1 MYNIKFIEENLS
13 ALKKNTKNKGVDIDF
28 ELFTELNDKR
38 KALQSSVDELRR
50 ERNEKSKKVGELKK
64 NKLDASELLSE
75 LELLKEKLIREEKDL
90 KEIQQAIDDFISW
103 IPNLVHSSVKNKPV
117 SIIKPTGLKK
127 LPFKPLTHIELGE
140 SLDILDFTAAAKI
153 AGANFTL
160 YKGKGAKLERA
171 LINFMLDLHT
181 KRHQYTEVFP
191 PFLATE
197 KSMFNTGQLPKMKED
212 MYITDKEGLF
222 LNPTAEVPLTNILS
236 EKVLTPDDLPIKYCG
251 YTACFRREA
260 GSYGKETK
268 GLLRLHQFNKVE
280 LVNFVMPE
288 ESYNVLEK
296 LLLEA
301 LQVIKLLE
309 LPYRVLL
316 LPYDDLSFASAKTY
330 DIEIYAPGVNRW
342 LEVSSV
348 SNFEDFQAKRADIRV
363 RVEGKTK
370 PVHTLN
376 GSGVATPRLMIS
388 LLENYQTKEGEI
400 KIPEVLVP
408 YTDFETIDLGSSE

>member
-1 MYNIKFIEENLS
+1 MYNMKFIEENLN
-13 ALKKNTKNKGVDIDF
+13 ALKEVAKNKGVDIDF
-28 ELFTELNDKR
+28 ELFIELNDKR
-38 KALQSSVDELRR
+38 KNLQSSVDELRR

-64 NKLDASELLSE
+64 NKQDASKLLSE
-75 LELLKEKLIREEKDL
+75 LEFLKEKLIREEKDL

-117 SIIKPTGLKK
+117 DIIKPTGLEK

-140 SLDILDFTAAAKI
+140 SLGILDFSSASKI
-153 AGANFTL
+153 AGSNFSL

-191 PFLATE
+191 PFLVNE
-197 KSMFNTGQLPKMKED
+197 QSMFNTGQLPKMKED
-212 MYITDKEGLF
+212 MYITDKDGLF

-236 EKVLTPDDLPIKYCG
+236 DKILTSNELPIKYCG

-268 GLLRLHQFNKVE
+268 GLLRVHQFNKVE

-288 ESYNVLEK
+288 DSYDALER
-296 LLLEA
+296 LLEEA

-330 DIEIYAPGVNRW
+330 DIEIYAPGVDRW

-348 SNFEDFQAKRADIRV
+348 SNFEDFQAKRANIRV
-363 RVEGKTK
+363 KAEGKTK
-370 PVHTLN
+370 YVHTLN

-408 YTDFETIDLGSSE
+408 YTDFETIELEK

>member
-1 MYNIKFIEENLS
+1 MYNMKFIEENLK
-13 ALKKNTKNKGVDIDF
+13 ALKEVAKNKGVDIDF
-28 ELFTELNDKR
+28 ELFIELNDKR
-38 KALQSSVDELRR
+38 KNLQSSVDELRR

-64 NKLDASELLSE
+64 NKQDASKLLSE
-75 LELLKEKLIREEKDL
+75 LEFLKEKLIREEKDL

-117 SIIKPTGLKK
+117 EIIKPTGLKK
-127 LPFKPLTHIELGE
+127 LPFKPLNHIELGE
-140 SLDILDFTAAAKI
+140 SLGILDFSAASKI
-153 AGANFTL
+153 AGSNFSL

-181 KRHQYTEVFP
+181 KRHGYTEVFP
-191 PFLATE
+191 PFLANE
-197 KSMFNTGQLPKMKED
+197 QSMFNTGQLPKMRED
-212 MYITDKEGLF
+212 MYITDKDELF

-236 EKVLTPDDLPIKYCG
+236 DKVLTPDELPIKFCG

-268 GLLRLHQFNKVE
+268 GLLRVHQFNKVE

-288 ESYNVLEK
+288 DSYDTLEK
-296 LLLEA
+296 LLEEA

-330 DIEIYAPGVNRW
+330 DIEIFAPGVDRW

-348 SNFEDFQAKRADIRV
+348 SNFEDFQAKRANIRV
-363 RVEGKTK
+363 KAEGKTK
-370 PVHTLN
+370 YVHTLN

-408 YTDFETIDLGSSE
+408 YTDFEMIDLNSK

>member
-1 MYNIKFIEENLS
+1 MYNIKFIEENLEK
-13 ALKKNTKNKGVDIDF
+13 LKKNAKNKGIDIDF
-28 ELFTELNDKR
+28 KLFIELNDKR
-38 KALQSSVDELRR
+38 KILKSSVDELRR
-50 ERNEKSKKVGELKK
+50 ERNDKSKKVGELKK
-64 NKLDASELLSE
+64 NKLDASELISE
-75 LELLKEKLIREEKDL
+75 LEILKEKIIAEEKEL
-90 KEIQQAIDDFISW
+90 KNIQKSMDDFISW
-103 IPNLVHSSVKNKPV
+103 IPNLTHNSVKAKPLT
-117 SIIKPTGLKK
+117 ITKPTGVKK
-127 LPFKPLTHIELGE
+127 LAFKPLTHIELGE
-140 SLDILDFTAAAKI
+140 SLDILDFTAAATI
-153 AGANFTL
+153 AGSNFSL

-181 KRHQYTEVFP
+181 KRHQYTEIFP

-197 KSMFNTGQLPKMKED
+197 QSMFNTGQLPKMRDD
-212 MYITDKEGLF
+212 MYITDKDELF

-280 LVNFVMPE
+280 LVNFVMPG
-288 ESYNVLEK
+288 ESYNALER
-296 LLLEA
+296 LLDEA
-301 LQVIKLLE
+301 LKVIKLLD
-309 LPYRVLL
+309 LPYRVIL

-330 DIEIYAPGVNRW
+330 DIEIYSPGVDKW

-348 SNFEDFQAKRADIRV
+348 SNFEDFQAKRANIRV
-363 RVEGKTK
+363 RTEGKTV

-376 GSGVATPRLMIS
+376 GSGVATPRLMVS
-388 LLENYQTKEGEI
+388 LLENCQTKEGEI

-408 YTDFETIDLGSSE
+408 YTDFDTIELNSE

>member
-1 MYNIKFIEENLS
+1 MYNIKFIEENLNT
-13 ALKKNTKNKGVDIDF
+13 LEDNTKKKGVDIDF
-28 ELFTELNDKR
+28 KLFAKLNKKR
-38 KALQSSVDELRR
+38 KTLQSSVDELRR

-64 NKLDASELLSE
+64 NKLDASKLLSE
-75 LELLKEKLIREEKDL
+75 LELLKEKLTREEKDL

-103 IPNLVHSSVKNKPV
+103 IPNLVHSSVKSKPV
-117 SIIKPTGLKK
+117 TVTKETDLKK
-127 LPFKPLTHIELGE
+127 SLFKPLTHIQLGE
-140 SLDILDFTAAAKI
+140 SLDILDFGSAATI
-153 AGANFTL
+153 AGSNFSL

-181 KRHQYTEVFP
+181 KRHRYTEIFP
-191 PFLATE
+191 PFLANE
-197 KSMFNTGQLPKMKED
+197 QSMFNTGQLPKMRED
-212 MYITDKEGLF
+212 MYISDKDGLF

-236 EKVLTPDDLPIKYCG
+236 QKVLTPDELPIKYCG

-280 LVNFVMPE
+280 LVNFVMPD
-288 ESYNVLEK
+288 ESYDALER
-296 LLLEA
+296 LLDEA
-301 LQVIKLLE
+301 LTVIRLLE

-330 DIEIYAPGVNRW
+330 DIEIYAPGVNKW

-348 SNFEDFQAKRADIRV
+348 SNFEDFQAKRANIRV
-363 RVEGKTK
+363 KSEGKTK
-370 PVHTLN
+370 YVHTLN

-408 YTDFETIDLGSSE
+408 YTDFETIDLNNK

>member
-1 MYNIKFIEENLS
+1 MYNIKFIEENLNE
-13 ALKKNTKNKGVDIDF
+13 LKQNTKNKGVDIDF
-28 ELFTELNDKR
+28 ELFTKLNDKR
-38 KALQSSVDELRR
+38 KALQASVDELRR

-64 NKLDASELLSE
+64 NKLDASKLLTE
-75 LELLKEKLIREEKDL
+75 LEFLKEKIIREEKDL
-90 KEIQQAIDDFISW
+90 KEIQQAIDNFISW
-103 IPNLVHSSVKNKPV
+103 IPNLVHSSVKSKPV
-117 SIIKPTGLKK
+117 NIIKPIGLKK
-127 LPFKPLTHIELGE
+127 LSFKPLTHIELGE
-140 SLDILDFTAAAKI
+140 SLGILDFGSAAKI
-153 AGANFTL
+153 AGSNFSL
-160 YKGKGAKLERA
+160 YKGKGAKLERS

-191 PFLATE
+191 PFLANE
-197 KSMFNTGQLPKMKED
+197 SSMFNTGQLPKMRED
-212 MYITDKEGLF
+212 MYITDKDGLF

-236 EKVLTPDDLPIKYCG
+236 GKVLTPDDLPVKYCG

-268 GLLRLHQFNKVE
+268 GLLRVHQFNKVE

-288 ESYNVLEK
+288 ESYNTLEK

-301 LQVIKLLE
+301 LEVLKLLDI
-309 LPYRVLL
+309 PYRVIQ

-330 DIEIYAPGVNRW
+330 DIEIYAPGVDRW

-363 RVEGKTK
+363 RVEGKTI

-376 GSGVATPRLMIS
+376 GSGVATPRLMVS
-388 LLENYQTKEGEI
+388 LLENYQTEKGEI

-408 YTDFETIDLGSSE
+408 YTDFEMIDLN

>member
-13 ALKKNTKNKGVDIDF
+13 ALKENSKKKGVTLDF
-28 ELFTELNDKR
+28 ETFIELNNRR
-38 KALQSSVDELRR
+38 KEYQATVDELRR

-64 NKLDASELLSE
+64 NKLDASKLLSE
-75 LELLKEKLIREEKDL
+75 LEFLKEKLTRVEKDL
-90 KEIQQAIDDFISW
+90 KEIQQAIDDFITW
-103 IPNLVHSSVKNKPV
+103 IPNLAHSSVKNKPV
-117 SIIKPTGLKK
+117 NIIKPTGMKK

-140 SLDILDFTAAAKI
+140 SLDILDFSSAAKI
-153 AGANFTL
+153 AGSNFSL

-181 KRHQYTEVFP
+181 KRHQYTEIFP
-191 PFLATE
+191 PFLANE
-197 KSMFNTGQLPKMKED
+197 KSMFTTGQLPKMRDD

-268 GLLRLHQFNKVE
+268 GLLRVHQFNKVE

-288 ESYNVLEK
+288 ESYDVLERLLTEALEVLK
-296 LLLEA
+296 LLDIPYK
-301 LQVIKLLE
+301 VIQ
-309 LPYRVLL
+309 LPYN
-316 LPYDDLSFASAKTY
+316 DLSFASAKTY
-330 DIEIYAPGVNRW
+330 DIEIYAPGADKW

-388 LLENYQTKEGEI
+388 LLENYQTKEGAI

-408 YTDFETIDLGSSE
+408 YTDFETIELEK